1 MNEPF
6 SISARFS
13 VVLNLVRFLCSQ
25 GVVLGHLFIFF
36 GIKNRFFEALPSYC
50 VLMFFILS
58 GFLISHSLIQH
69 VARNENYTLSSYV
82 RDRFFRI
89 YPPFL
94 AALVLVFILDLVGFH
109 FTSQYY
115 SLKIYIGNFFI
126 NAAQLQEYPL
136 ATYINEHYM
145 IEFFRFHYFGTDLP
159 LWTISIEWWLYIFFG
174 FLFFLVIRKKP
185 LNIWNGLILLLLSV
199 TPVYYLFVG
208 ARMEKGLT
216 LYWFLGVLISLQST
230 SRSAAKNWMFHTNCL
245 LLAIAMTG
253 FLHFGYTSSA
263 LLFFLSL
270 YLLARTSA
278 TPIRIS
284 DFVRKLTEKLA
295 GYSYSLYLIHYSIIY
310 FIITVFDFEKGI
322 VNFVAVFL
330 IVNVIAFMFA
340 EIFEKNSKKLKLK
353 YENYRSGNH

>member
-1 MNEPF
+1 MNGPF
-6 SISARFS
+6 NISTSFS
-13 VVLNLVRFLCSQ
+13 VVLNIVRFLCSQ

-36 GIKNRFFEALPSYC
+36 GIKNRFFEALPSFC

-58 GFLISHSLIQH
+58 GFLISHSLMQH
-69 VARNENYTLSSYV
+69 AARNENYSFGSYV

-94 AALVLVFILDLVGFH
+94 AALVLVFIVDLVGFH

-115 SLKIYIGNFFI
+115 SMKIYIGNFFI

-145 IEFFRFHYFGTDLP
+145 IEFFRFHYFGTNLP

-174 FLFFLVIRKKP
+174 FLFFLILKKKP
-185 LNIWNGLILLLLSV
+185 ITLWNGLILLLLSI

-208 ARMEKGLT
+208 ARMERGLT
-216 LYWFLGVLISLQST
+216 LYWFLGMVISLQS
-230 SRSAAKNWMFHTNCL
+230 AKQFQTKDWVFYANCL
-245 LLAIAMTG
+245 LLLISMSG
-253 FLHFGYTSSA
+253 FLHFGYTGSA

-270 YLLARTSA
+270 FLLARTTSSTVHVA
-278 TPIRIS
+278 
-284 DFVRKLTEKLA
+284 DFVRKLADKLA
-295 GYSYSLYLIHYSIIY
+295 GYSYSLYLVHYSIIY
-310 FIITVFDFEKGI
+310 FIITVFKFEKGM
-322 VNFVAVFL
+322 VNFIVVFL

-340 EIFEKNSKKLKLK
+340 EIFEKNSKKLKLI
-353 YENYRSGNH
+353 YENNRSGNH